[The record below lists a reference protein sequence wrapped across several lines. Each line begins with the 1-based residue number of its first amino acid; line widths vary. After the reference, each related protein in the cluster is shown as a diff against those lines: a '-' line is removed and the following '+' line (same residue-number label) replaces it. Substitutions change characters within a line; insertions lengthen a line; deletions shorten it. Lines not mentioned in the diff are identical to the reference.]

1 MHHIFPQSE
10 FSGLSAFVENII
22 AITPTQHFTM
32 AHPGNNT
39 SKIDKEFQLISLLA
53 KSESIKKN
61 ILLNWG
67 TPNFYS
73 FNKFTFMLD
82 EGLSCDYFGHIAEN
96 DFTAV
101 CDGID
106 AHM

>member
-1 MHHIFPQSE
+1 
-10 FSGLSAFVENII
+10 
-22 AITPTQHFTM
+22 M

-61 ILLNWG
+61 ILLGWG

-82 EGLSCDYFGHIAEN
+82 EGMQCDYFGNLDEN

-101 CDGID
+101 YDGISS
-106 AHM
+106 HIS